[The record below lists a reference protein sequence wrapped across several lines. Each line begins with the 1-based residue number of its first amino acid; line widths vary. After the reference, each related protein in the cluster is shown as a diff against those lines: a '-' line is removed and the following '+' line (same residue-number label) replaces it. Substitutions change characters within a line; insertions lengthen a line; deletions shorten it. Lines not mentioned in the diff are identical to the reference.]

1 MNNVLIINII
11 VIFLVLVFVN
21 MYLKKE
27 EFRNQKE
34 NFENLVNSENYLYPI
49 KGLGGECKEQGLK
62 PAYMPSICVVDGKL
76 KSFSNCKCM
85 NDKGECKVCYPEI
98 KKDQKNAS
106 VIYNPNDYNKDAQ

>member
-1 MNNVLIINII
+1 MNNVLIISII
-11 VIFLVLVFVN
+11 VIFLVLVFIN

-34 NFENLVNSENYLYPI
+34 HFENYLYPI
-49 KGLGGECKEQGLK
+49 KGLQPECKEQGLK

-98 KKDQKNAS
+98 KKDQKNAY

>member
-1 MNNVLIINII
+1 MNHLLIISII
-11 VIFLVLVFVN
+11 VIFLVLFFVN

-34 NFENLVNSENYLYPI
+34 NFENYLYPI

-62 PAYMPSICVVDGKL
+62 PAFMHSICVVDGKL
-76 KSFSNCKCM
+76 KPFSNCKCM

-106 VIYNPNDYNKDAQ
+106 IIYNPNDYNKDAQ

>member
-1 MNNVLIINII
+1 MNNVLIISII

-34 NFENLVNSENYLYPI
+34 NFENYLYPI

-106 VIYNPNDYNKDAQ
+106 IIYNPNDYNKDAQ

>member
-1 MNNVLIINII
+1 MNHLLIISII
-11 VIFLVLVFVN
+11 VIFLVLFFVN

-34 NFENLVNSENYLYPI
+34 NFENYLYPI

-106 VIYNPNDYNKDAQ
+106 IIYNPDDYNKDVQ

>member
-1 MNNVLIINII
+1 MNHLLIISII
-11 VIFLVLVFVN
+11 VIFLVLAFVN

-34 NFENLVNSENYLYPI
+34 NFENYLYPI

-106 VIYNPNDYNKDAQ
+106 IIYNPDDYNKDVQ

>member
-1 MNNVLIINII
+1 MNHLLIISII
-11 VIFLVLVFVN
+11 VIFLVLAFVN

-34 NFENLVNSENYLYPI
+34 NFENYLYPI

-106 VIYNPNDYNKDAQ
+106 VIYNPNDYNKDTQ

>member
-34 NFENLVNSENYLYPI
+34 NFENLVNSENY
-49 KGLGGECKEQGLK
+49 
-62 PAYMPSICVVDGKL
+62 
-76 KSFSNCKCM
+76 
-85 NDKGECKVCYPEI
+85 
-98 KKDQKNAS
+98 
-106 VIYNPNDYNKDAQ
+106 